1 MKRKLSLFAILF
13 FASGTMFTSCKNSDE
28 EINSTEP
35 TTLKVEKYSIGECP
49 DSIDV
54 SNLFSKYSTITRSL
68 GSASNLMAMIFHR
81 HTY

>member
-1 MKRKLSLFAILF
+1 MIWQLQKKKK
-13 FASGTMFTSCKNSDE
+13 MFTSCKNSDE

-54 SNLFSKYSTITRSL
+54 SNLFSKYSKNQ
-68 GSASNLMAMIFHR
+68 G
-81 HTY
+81 